1 MARKASEKSIYRV
14 AKQLGVS
21 IATVSR
27 VVNNRIGVSE
37 ATRRKVLECVQQMGY
52 RASCGIMRQKYV
64 AIINFYPVPT
74 EYNRKLLETLF
85 LHFRG
90 KSICCSAFYYDFEKE
105 QQTLLQRL
113 RDEQYSGA
121 ILITPPQHILY
132 QLHDF
137 CDSEI
142 PVMLVDH
149 CDDSLPEQFGYIG
162 QDSYET
168 AYTAVKYLLSLG
180 HQNIA
185 YLGGNP
191 GIPAADAYCKG
202 YQDTMTSAGL
212 PILTRINDFC
222 GNLEDIA
229 SRETRE
235 LLVRHPEITAI
246 LAKDD
251 DYALGAIHCADQMKI
266 RVPEQLSV
274 IGTGNYNFSAYTN
287 PSITTMIYDLDELG
301 EKIATQFAECLIH
314 LPPML
319 KMPRSFI
326 QSHLIVRSS
335 TGAPRNG
342 RLFD

>member
-1 MARKASEKSIYRV
+1 
-14 AKQLGVS
+14 
-21 IATVSR
+21 
-27 VVNNRIGVSE
+27 
-37 ATRRKVLECVQQMGY
+37 
-52 RASCGIMRQKYV
+52 
-64 AIINFYPVPT
+64 
-74 EYNRKLLETLF
+74 
-85 LHFRG
+85 
-90 KSICCSAFYYDFEKE
+90 
-105 QQTLLQRL
+105 
-113 RDEQYSGA
+113 
-121 ILITPPQHILY
+121 
-132 QLHDF
+132 
-137 CDSEI
+137 
-142 PVMLVDH
+142 
-149 CDDSLPEQFGYIG
+149 
-162 QDSYET
+162 
-168 AYTAVKYLLSLG
+168 
-180 HQNIA
+180 
-185 YLGGNP
+185 
-191 GIPAADAYCKG
+191 
-202 YQDTMTSAGL
+202 MTSAGL

-287 PSITTMIYDLDELG
+287 PTITTMTYDLDELG

>member
-1 MARKASEKSIYRV
+1 
-14 AKQLGVS
+14 
-21 IATVSR
+21 
-27 VVNNRIGVSE
+27 
-37 ATRRKVLECVQQMGY
+37 
-52 RASCGIMRQKYV
+52 
-64 AIINFYPVPT
+64 
-74 EYNRKLLETLF
+74 
-85 LHFRG
+85 
-90 KSICCSAFYYDFEKE
+90 
-105 QQTLLQRL
+105 
-113 RDEQYSGA
+113 
-121 ILITPPQHILY
+121 
-132 QLHDF
+132 
-137 CDSEI
+137 
-142 PVMLVDH
+142 MLVDH

-251 DYALGAIHCADQMKI
+251 DYALGAIHCAN
-266 RVPEQLSV
+266 L
-274 IGTGNYNFSAYTN
+274 T
-287 PSITTMIYDLDELG
+287 ITTMTYDLDELG
-301 EKIATQFAECLIH
+301 EKIAAQFAECLIH